1 MEPQETKNKKIETL
15 LQKKKRKEFIQ
26 FIISCRFFLLLLAL
40 TLLIVFIVFRV
51 KMRNLENEYVVQK
64 NQLVNNYEL
73 EIDSLNIANIEL
85 TVKTFSWAVRSELMR
100 ENMDQVN
107 QLMNT
112 FVQEPNIQNV
122 KLIDQED
129 ARIVISTNKKEEGQ
143 EIVNKELL
151 STDSSTTFKDT
162 SLIRIVTPIMGL
174 NKKLGLLVVEVE
186 GFKKLEA
193 TGK

>member
-1 MEPQETKNKKIETL
+1 MEPQETKNKKIEIL
-15 LQKKKRKEFIQ
+15 LQKKKGKGFLQ
-26 FIISCRFFLLLLAL
+26 FIISCKFFLLLLAL
-40 TLLIVFIVFRV
+40 TLLIVFIVFKV

-64 NQLVNNYEL
+64 NQLINSYEIK
-73 EIDSLNIANIEL
+73 IDSLNIANIEL

-100 ENMDQVN
+100 ENMEQVN
-107 QLMNT
+107 QLMNA
-112 FVQEPNIQNV
+112 FVQEPTIQNV

-143 EIVNKELL
+143 EFENKELL
-151 STDSSTTFKDT
+151 NTDRITAFRET

-174 NKKLGLLVVEVE
+174 NKKLGLLVVEAE
-186 GFKKLEA
+186 GFEKLEA

>member
-1 MEPQETKNKKIETL
+1 MESQETKNKKIETPI
-15 LQKKKRKEFIQ
+15 QNKKGKGFLQ
-26 FIISCRFFLLLLAL
+26 FIISCKFFLLLLAI
-40 TLLIVFIVFRV
+40 TLLIVFIVFKV
-51 KMRNLENEYVVQK
+51 KIRNLENEHVVQK
-64 NQLVNNYEL
+64 NRLVNNYEL
-73 EIDSLNIANIEL
+73 KIDSLNIANVEL

-107 QLMNT
+107 QLMNA

-122 KLIDQED
+122 KLIDQGNV
-129 ARIVISTNKKEEGQ
+129 RIVISTNKKEEGQ
-143 EIVNKELL
+143 EFENKELL
-151 STDSSTTFKDT
+151 NIDRTTTFKDT

-186 GFKKLEA
+186 GLEKLEV